1 MSDWIKVSD
10 RLPEAEYCSVLAVR
24 KYHTGE
30 FESHTC
36 YTSFIKDRGIAREE
50 NPYYSRKYQGKDS
63 VHFKCS
69 ESGFI
74 VTHWMP
80 LPEPPKDE

>member
-1 MSDWIKVSD
+1 MEWKKVSD
-10 RLPEAEYCSVLAVR
+10 GLPDVDYCYVLAVR

-30 FESHTC
+30 HESHVCHTF
-36 YTSFIKDRGIAREE
+36 FIKDRDTARRE
-50 NPYYSRKYQGKDS
+50 NPYYSRKFQGKDS

-80 LPEPPKDE
+80 LPPPPIE